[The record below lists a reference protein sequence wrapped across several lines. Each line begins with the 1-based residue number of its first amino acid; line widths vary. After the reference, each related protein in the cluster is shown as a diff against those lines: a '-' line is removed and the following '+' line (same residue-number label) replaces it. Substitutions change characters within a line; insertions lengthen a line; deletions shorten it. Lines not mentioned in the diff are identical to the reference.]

1 MSKLITDEDGFVRFA
16 PLPAQSDPKPLTKEE
31 QDKIMNSVVNS
42 PISQALLEAQRSRK
56 A

>member
-1 MSKLITDEDGFVRFA
+1 MSAQLIDDEDDFVWPIQSA
-16 PLPAQSDPKPLTKEE
+16 PEPLTKEE

-56 A
+56 T